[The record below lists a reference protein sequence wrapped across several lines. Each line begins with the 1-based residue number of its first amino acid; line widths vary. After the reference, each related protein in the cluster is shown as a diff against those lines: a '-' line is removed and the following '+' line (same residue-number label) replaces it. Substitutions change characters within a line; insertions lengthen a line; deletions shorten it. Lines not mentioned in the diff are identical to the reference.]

1 MYGLYGEPALKM
13 LFFDGEQYCKN
24 WFNSYELSKYT
35 GIGVGCWIAFMNIVM
50 TVTFQVLGK
59 VYRGRSSSS
68 NHEAMMHNIFICQFL
83 NTGIVLLVVFNS
95 FVYDKRYIEL
105 HMKDSFFMGPFDEFD
120 SDWFLRIGTALL
132 YAQLAMLFFPHIFT
146 ILQSIGL
153 SCVRCFDRSCSF
165 NDKQTKKIIQ
175 SEYEDLYTGPE
186 FILHVRYAQVL
197 STIYVTLAY
206 SSGMPLLYLL
216 NFCILFVQYWVDK
229 ILVFNYY
236 KKTPQFT
243 RHLSRSVVNLLP
255 WTLVL
260 HALFGMM
267 IYSYPYIWKSD
278 VRPWF
283 GNNSVYFNPNRMGQV
298 HVVGFFIMSV
308 CVLLFFVF
316 EKPLVLGWRRL
327 SGAVGRTLG
336 YCVAKLVGLEYDGKD
351 RGKQGFVYSDD
362 LYYECS
368 YG

>member
-1 MYGLYGEPALKM
+1 M
-13 LFFDGEQYCKN
+13 
-24 WFNSYELSKYT
+24 
-35 GIGVGCWIAFMNIVM
+35 
-50 TVTFQVLGK
+50 
-59 VYRGRSSSS
+59 
-68 NHEAMMHNIFICQFL
+68 
-83 NTGIVLLVVFNS
+83 
-95 FVYDKRYIEL
+95 
-105 HMKDSFFMGPFDEFD
+105 
-120 SDWFLRIGTALL
+120 
-132 YAQLAMLFFPHIFT
+132 
-146 ILQSIGL
+146 
-153 SCVRCFDRSCSF
+153 
-165 NDKQTKKIIQ
+165 
-175 SEYEDLYTGPE
+175 
-186 FILHVRYAQVL
+186 RYAQVL